1 MSKYLLLILLTAFSL
16 LEVACQEI
24 PQQSKHAEPV
34 STLSFMKKDGIL
46 QSKEGSRICLIADDA
61 IEYEVFVS
69 PDAMMIAV
77 ETLLMSNLQ
86 IIRIYKK
93 DTLGCFQP
101 LKDALSTK
109 LWHDLSVKEGF
120 MVEHVSR
127 PRMKF
132 LKWVSNKQIEVEL
145 SGEVD
150 KRSIS
155 ANVRFEF

>member
-1 MSKYLLLILLTAFSL
+1 MSKYLLLILLIAFPL
-16 LEVACQEI
+16 PEVKCQEAA
-24 PQQSKHAEPV
+24 QQKRDAKPV
-34 STLSFMKKDGIL
+34 SALSFMKKDGTL

-61 IEYEVFVS
+61 LDYEVFIS

-93 DTLGCFQP
+93 DTLGCVQP
-101 LKDALSTK
+101 LEDAFSAK
-109 LWHDLSVKEGF
+109 LWHDLSLKEGF
-120 MVEHVSR
+120 TVNDVSY

-132 LKWVSNKQIEVEL
+132 LKWLSSKQIEVEL
-145 SGEVD
+145 SGEAD
-150 KRSIS
+150 KRSIA